1 MTPEID
7 EHEDRREFL
16 KTCGR
21 FAAVT
26 PPALTVL
33 LSTSL
38 TSDVIAASM
47 GRSVNGGN
55 GGNNGKN
62 GNNGI
67 GNGGDDGSPNG
78 REDNDR

>member
-7 EHEDRREFL
+7 QDDDRREFL

-38 TSDVIAASM
+38 TSNVIAGSM
-47 GRSVNGGN
+47 GSSGKGNNGWGN
-55 GGNNGKN
+55 GGG
-62 GNNGI
+62 
-67 GNGGDDGSPNG
+67 DGSPNNKSDAG
-78 REDNDR
+78 R